1 MKTNLNHPTFLLF
14 LDTIITNILT
24 NIKVDNYF
32 SLTKEKKTPI
42 QYLTL
47 KIISQLI
54 KVRIKLTNEDLLEF
68 INILIKKNED
78 SEQYELAGILI
89 DVVNNF
95 ESLNEKIIDVKKVK
109 RTIKVDKTTNE

>member
-32 SLTKEKKTPI
+32 SLTKEMKIPL

-54 KVRIKLTNEDLLEF
+54 
-68 INILIKKNED
+68 
-78 SEQYELAGILI
+78 
-89 DVVNNF
+89 
-95 ESLNEKIIDVKKVK
+95 
-109 RTIKVDKTTNE
+109 